1 MKKIKLVFAIS
12 ITIALVFISIGI
24 NEVNSYLY
32 AFIGISATWSWFN
45 HESNISELKEM
56 YEIEVE
62 YNLKQRDK
70 IDALKLEVDEKYQEL
85 SLLRQKYSRTNQ
97 PRSGGKFTPIIVKKG
112 DKYMCKKDVDM
123 GAYIAFSSGQLYIS
137 EHDRCITNNNN
148 NEWHTIG
155 SEFCKKHF
163 KLIEP

>member
-1 MKKIKLVFAIS
+1 MKKIKLAFAII
-12 ITIALVFISIGI
+12 ITIALVFISISI

-45 HESNISELKEM
+45 HDAKVSEIKEM
-56 YEIEVE
+56 YNTEVE
-62 YNLKQRDK
+62 CNLKQRDK
-70 IDALKLEVDEKYQEL
+70 INSLEQEL

-97 PRSGGKFTPIIVKKG
+97 PRRGGKFAPRIVKAG